1 MLYLQIAVKTA
12 CLLPIFYVCIS
23 IAHANIRFSLPAYPS
38 PMILSSNKSHFP
50 GLR

>member
-12 CLLPIFYVCIS
+12 CLLPIFYVRLS
-23 IAHANIRFSLPAYPS
+23 IAHANICFSSPAYPS

>member
-1 MLYLQIAVKTA
+1 MLYLQIAGKTA

-23 IAHANIRFSLPAYPS
+23 IAHANIRFSLPA
-38 PMILSSNKSHFP
+38 IHFP